1 MLTMIGTVD
10 EYSLNTELGL
20 VLGHPVLSDTHTSFL
35 TAS

>member
-1 MLTMIGTVD
+1 MLAMIGTVD
-10 EYSLNTELGL
+10 AYALNTELGL